1 MVILFKEETIMNITS
16 PMLRQLAYSVIDS
29 VEALK
34 TLEVL
39 DKSDKLYRVS
49 YSQSGSIEVCIGHSV
64 RKLDC
69 NTDFKCV
76 CRTITIDSAHFYDIK
91 CVTVYVNKNNDMDN
105 VITITTSEYVK
116 GLYKED
122 IEKIVENLKSIESS
136 DENTMLDRFSVE
148 YKKNII
154 VLDDQKKSLTYRL
167 DHIIQT
173 ILDLK

>member
-1 MVILFKEETIMNITS
+1 MNITS
-16 PMLRQLAYSVIDS
+16 PMLRQLAYAVIDS

-76 CRTITIDSAHFYDIK
+76 CRSITIDSAHFYDIK
-91 CVTVYVNKNNDMDN
+91 CIAVYVNKNNDMDN
-105 VITITTSEYVK
+105 VITITISEYVK

-122 IEKIVENLKSIESS
+122 IEKIVENLKSIES
-136 DENTMLDRFSVE
+136 DDDNTTIDRFSVD

-154 VLDDQKKSLTYRL
+154 VLDDRVKSLTYRL